1 MGSKLQQN
9 EPKEQMIVGGDLAE
23 ALKGN
28 YRVHVVQWVK
38 DAFAI
43 TGRHFW
49 PLVTAMISFLAL
61 ILIIVT
67 VIQVLMPMSVLSSPE
82 AINQM
87 TPLQSL
93 GLALFS
99 TAIAAPLFGGIIL
112 MGIRHS
118 IDIPTKGIHIFKGF
132 ESVTALVAT
141 GVMTTLISQLFVWL
155 AASISPLVGYVVT
168 LYTSAIFCL
177 AIPLVVE
184 RRLSPLNAIYYSIRI
199 THYQLPFFIGL
210 TFVFYMCFILGLVT
224 YGLLLFVLIPYLV
237 NLLGLVYRQVIG
249 VSVHLQ
255 PPSQSTRSDDWTA

>member
-9 EPKEQMIVGGDLAE
+9 ESKEQMIVGGDLAE

-28 YRVHVVQWVK
+28 YRVHPVQWLNE
-38 DAFAI
+38 AFAI

-49 PLVTAMISFLAL
+49 PLVTAMISFLAVL
-61 ILIIVT
+61 LVIVT
-67 VIQVLMPMSVLSSPE
+67 VIQIVLPMSVLSSPE

-87 TPLQSL
+87 TPIQGL
-93 GLALFS
+93 GLAVFS

-118 IDIPTKGIHIFKGF
+118 IDIPTKGLHIFKGF
-132 ESVTALVAT
+132 EVVTSLIAA
-141 GVMTTLISQLFVWL
+141 GVITTLISQLFVWL
-155 AASISPLVGYVVT
+155 AASISPLLGYIVT

-184 RRLSPLNAIYYSIRI
+184 RRISPLNAIYYSIRI
-199 THYQLPFFIGL
+199 THYHLPFFIAL
-210 TFVFYMCFILGLVT
+210 TFAFYMVFIMGLIT

-237 NLLGLVYRQVIG
+237 NLLGLIYRQVIG
-249 VSVHLQ
+249 VNVRLQ
-255 PPSQSTRSDDWTA
+255 PPSQSNQSDDWTA

>member
-9 EPKEQMIVGGDLAE
+9 ESKEQMIVGGDLAE

-28 YRVHVVQWVK
+28 YRVHPMQWLK
-38 DAFAI
+38 EAFAI

-49 PLVTAMISFLAL
+49 PLVTAMISFLAVL
-61 ILIIVT
+61 LVIVT
-67 VIQVLMPMSVLSSPE
+67 VIQIVLPMSVLSSPE

-87 TPLQSL
+87 TPIQGL
-93 GLALFS
+93 GLAVFS
-99 TAIAAPLFGGIIL
+99 TAIVAPLFGGIIL

-118 IDIPTKGIHIFKGF
+118 IDIPTKGLHIFKGF
-132 ESVTALVAT
+132 EVVTSLIAA
-141 GVMTTLISQLFVWL
+141 GVITTLISQLFVWL
-155 AASISPLVGYVVT
+155 AASISPLLGYIVT

-184 RRLSPLNAIYYSIRI
+184 RRISPLNAIYYSIRI
-199 THYQLPFFIGL
+199 THYHLPFFIAL
-210 TFVFYMCFILGLVT
+210 TFAFYMVFIMGLIT

-249 VSVHLQ
+249 VNVRLQ
-255 PPSQSTRSDDWTA
+255 PPSQSNQSDDWTA

>member
-1 MGSKLQQN
+1 MQQN

-210 TFVFYMCFILGLVT
+210 TFVFYMCFIIGLVT

>member
-9 EPKEQMIVGGDLAE
+9 ESKEQMIVGGDLAE

-28 YRVHVVQWVK
+28 YRVHPVQWLK
-38 DAFAI
+38 EAFAI

-49 PLVTAMISFLAL
+49 PLVTAMISFLAVL
-61 ILIIVT
+61 LVIVT
-67 VIQVLMPMSVLSSPE
+67 VIQVVLPMSVLSSPE

-87 TPLQSL
+87 TPIQGL
-93 GLALFS
+93 GLAVFS

-118 IDIPTKGIHIFKGF
+118 IDIPTKGLHIFKGF
-132 ESVTALVAT
+132 EVVTSLIAA
-141 GVMTTLISQLFVWL
+141 GVITTLISQLFVWL
-155 AASISPLVGYVVT
+155 AASISPLLGYIVT

-184 RRLSPLNAIYYSIRI
+184 RRISPLNAIYYSIRI
-199 THYQLPFFIGL
+199 THYHLPFFIAL
-210 TFVFYMCFILGLVT
+210 TFAFYMVFIMGLIT

-249 VSVHLQ
+249 VNVRLQ
-255 PPSQSTRSDDWTA
+255 PPSQSNQSDDWTA

>member
-9 EPKEQMIVGGDLAE
+9 ESKEQMVVGGDLAE

-28 YRVHVVQWVK
+28 YRVHPMQWLK
-38 DAFAI
+38 EAFAI

-49 PLVTAMISFLAL
+49 PLVTAMISFLAVL
-61 ILIIVT
+61 LVIVT
-67 VIQVLMPMSVLSSPE
+67 VIQVVLPMSVLSSPE

-87 TPLQSL
+87 TPIQGL
-93 GLALFS
+93 GLAVFS

-118 IDIPTKGIHIFKGF
+118 IDIPTKGLHIFKGF
-132 ESVTALVAT
+132 EVVTSLIAA
-141 GVMTTLISQLFVWL
+141 GVITTLISQLFVWL
-155 AASISPLVGYVVT
+155 AASISPLLGYIVT

-184 RRLSPLNAIYYSIRI
+184 RRISPLNAIYYSIRI
-199 THYQLPFFIGL
+199 THYHLPFFIAL
-210 TFVFYMCFILGLVT
+210 TFAFYMVFIMGLIT

-249 VSVHLQ
+249 VNVRLQ
-255 PPSQSTRSDDWTA
+255 PPSQSNQSDDWTA

>member
-9 EPKEQMIVGGDLAE
+9 ESKEQMIVGGDLAE

-28 YRVHVVQWVK
+28 YRVHPVQWLK
-38 DAFAI
+38 EAFAI

-49 PLVTAMISFLAL
+49 PLVTAMISFLVVL
-61 ILIIVT
+61 LVIVT
-67 VIQVLMPMSVLSSPE
+67 VIQVVLPMSVLSSPE

-87 TPLQSL
+87 TPIQGL
-93 GLALFS
+93 GLAVFS

-118 IDIPTKGIHIFKGF
+118 IDIPTKGLHIFKGF
-132 ESVTALVAT
+132 EVVTSLIAA
-141 GVMTTLISQLFVWL
+141 GVITTLISQLFVWL
-155 AASISPLVGYVVT
+155 AASISPLLGYIVT

-184 RRLSPLNAIYYSIRI
+184 RRISPLNAIYYSIRI
-199 THYQLPFFIGL
+199 THYHLPFFIAL
-210 TFVFYMCFILGLVT
+210 TFAFYMVFIMGLIT

-237 NLLGLVYRQVIG
+237 NLLGLIYRQVIG
-249 VSVHLQ
+249 VNVRLQ
-255 PPSQSTRSDDWTA
+255 PPSQSNQSDDWTA

>member
-9 EPKEQMIVGGDLAE
+9 ESKEQMIVGGDLAE

-28 YRVHVVQWVK
+28 YRVHPMQWLK
-38 DAFAI
+38 EAFAI

-49 PLVTAMISFLAL
+49 PLVTAMISFLAVL
-61 ILIIVT
+61 LVIVT
-67 VIQVLMPMSVLSSPE
+67 VIQIVLPMSVLSSPE

-87 TPLQSL
+87 TPIQGL
-93 GLALFS
+93 GLAVFS

-118 IDIPTKGIHIFKGF
+118 IDIPTKGLHIFKGF
-132 ESVTALVAT
+132 EVVTSLIAA
-141 GVMTTLISQLFVWL
+141 GVITTLISQLFVWL
-155 AASISPLVGYVVT
+155 AASISPLLGYIVT

-184 RRLSPLNAIYYSIRI
+184 RRISPLNAIYYSIRI
-199 THYQLPFFIGL
+199 THYHLPFFIAL
-210 TFVFYMCFILGLVT
+210 TFAFYMVFIMGLIT

-237 NLLGLVYRQVIG
+237 NLLGLIYRQVIG
-249 VSVHLQ
+249 VNVRLQ
-255 PPSQSTRSDDWTA
+255 PPSQSNQSDDWTA